1 LLLSLQALNSQNLK
15 KIRRSNTNKMYPE
28 DDPEIRSLLRP
39 WRRLV
44 TDTRYDNNSISAL
57 DTVVSSNVIA
67 TYQRSGGEREEAKT
81 EVDTASRA
89 TTQFVSRGRVPA
101 S

>member
-1 LLLSLQALNSQNLK
+1 MSPA
-15 KIRRSNTNKMYPE
+15 
-28 DDPEIRSLLRP
+28 DDLVIRSLLRP

-44 TDTRYDNNSISAL
+44 TDTRYDNLSISTL

-67 TYQRSGGEREEAKT
+67 TYHRSGGKREEAQT
-81 EVDTASRA
+81 EVDSASGA
-89 TTQFVSRGRVPA
+89 TTPFVSRGRVPA